1 MFDKPTKGEIIAHL
15 VYRELI
21 PDQTAGLLLAKNE
34 DKKWGALSLT
44 DGTEIIPFQYSEL
57 SATHSPS
64 IVYKQNGRYGLMT
77 NKGLHLTAAVYD
89 SIADSDSGLFPAEKN
104 GQWLY
109 LSTSGKEVI
118 HLPDSITDARPF
130 VQNAAAVKENGKWG
144 LINHSGQWIA
154 SPEFDDIQILPSHGE

>member
-1 MFDKPTKGEIIAHL
+1 
-15 VYRELI
+15 
-21 PDQTAGLLLAKNE
+21 
-34 DKKWGALSLT
+34 
-44 DGTEIIPFQYSEL
+44 
-57 SATHSPS
+57 
-64 IVYKQNGRYGLMT
+64 MT

-130 VQNAAAVKENGKWG
+130 V
-144 LINHSGQWIA
+144 
-154 SPEFDDIQILPSHGE
+154 